1 MSSHIVYNPDSFAN
15 IITIFSVECAIIFGL
30 IFLTLCCCIGNSF
43 TGDKN
48 NKNKNPFN
56 FKKYSSESKIDKTEI
71 KELFDKNNSSLD
83 PKAKIDYFE
92 SIKKIICCCS
102 KKSIPSNNLYN
113 TDLDSELDNL
123 EKGLG
128 TKNTIRKQKELED
141 EKEGLS
147 KEKQD
152 ILVNNHEGKPKNK
165 PEETKE
171 FDDSDNPDKNKDKNK
186 DKIYLIWEFNNL
198 DKVTKSSGYLDSE
211 GTDEFDE
218 LEEFV
223 NMILK
228 SFKKNYSKVGVLLK
242 ISSPGGSAYKFEH
255 AYLNLQRLRDKG
267 VQVIGIVDK
276 MAASG
281 GYMLAMG
288 CDKVI
293 CSKYAIIGSVG
304 VIAQLYNWA
313 DLSKKVGVE
322 EKTWTTGSHKSLF
335 PMGSS
340 YTEEDVERVNE
351 MIGDTFVIFKDIVE
365 KSRKFTPEQLEQI
378 FKAKTFYGLKALE
391 LNMVDQ
397 IAMGNEFIE
406 ELEQKHNIWI
416 CYKEKQSKSLVN
428 SLLYE
433 NVKNIGIGL
442 SKYYQHVKTHNQVDN
457 IKLL

>member
-1 MSSHIVYNPDSFAN
+1 M
-15 IITIFSVECAIIFGL
+15 
-30 IFLTLCCCIGNSF
+30 
-43 TGDKN
+43 
-48 NKNKNPFN
+48 
-56 FKKYSSESKIDKTEI
+56 
-71 KELFDKNNSSLD
+71 
-83 PKAKIDYFE
+83 
-92 SIKKIICCCS
+92 
-102 KKSIPSNNLYN
+102 
-113 TDLDSELDNL
+113 
-123 EKGLG
+123 
-128 TKNTIRKQKELED
+128 
-141 EKEGLS
+141 
-147 KEKQD
+147 
-152 ILVNNHEGKPKNK
+152 
-165 PEETKE
+165 
-171 FDDSDNPDKNKDKNK
+171 
-186 DKIYLIWEFNNL
+186 

-406 ELEQKHNIWI
+406 ELELEQKHNIWI